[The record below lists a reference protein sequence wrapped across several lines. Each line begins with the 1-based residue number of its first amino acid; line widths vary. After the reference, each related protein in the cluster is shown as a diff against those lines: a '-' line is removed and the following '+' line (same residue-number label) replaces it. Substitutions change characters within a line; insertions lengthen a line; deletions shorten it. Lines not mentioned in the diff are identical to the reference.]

1 MTQRAEL
8 HHSAANRLTRLG
20 VLTVAAG
27 LALGASAVRTPAAP
41 GAVAPSADSVS
52 SRDPVAR
59 LQSQLAAGTVRLRH
73 DSVLGFLPALLDAL
87 KIPASSQVLV
97 FSRTSLQ
104 TDRITPWSPRALY
117 FNDDVYVGYVFDS
130 PFLEIGAVDPTRGGV
145 FYTMPQRLGSA
156 ATGGVSLQRE
166 GRTCLMCH
174 TSRTATGGVSGF
186 MVLSTVADRHGYP
199 VTGVHEG
206 STTDATPYAQRY
218 GGWYVTGTGGHAA
231 NTYSPLL
238 FQDISDKDSYRAK
251 FLADITARR
260 NDGAAALSG
269 GAVQS
274 LGERFDT
281 TGYLT
286 GQSDVVALSVLTH
299 QTILH
304 NLITATHEAA
314 RQALLQEAITPGGGD
329 TVFSDHPAL
338 RGAVENLVRG
348 LLFVKAAPLPAP
360 MRGSTSFAQ
369 DFVRHGPRD
378 TKGRSLRDLDL
389 ETRLFRYPCSF
400 LIHSEAFTALP
411 LVARRAVY
419 ARLWEILNGQ
429 DNTPDL
435 QDLPAAD
442 RQAVTEIL
450 EATIPEFVTLR
461 SAQRSAQRSAR
472 PQG

>member
-1 MTQRAEL
+1 MTTRAEGQ
-8 HHSAANRLTRLG
+8 HRVAQRITRLG
-20 VLTVAAG
+20 VVTIAAA
-27 LALGASAVRTPAAP
+27 LALGASAVRTPAASRKQL
-41 GAVAPSADSVS
+41 ASVDSLS

-59 LQSQLAAGTVRLRH
+59 LKAQLAAGTVRLRH
-73 DSVLGFLPALLDAL
+73 DSALGFLPALLDAL
-87 KIPASSQVLV
+87 DIPVSSQVLV

-145 FYTMPQRLGSA
+145 FYTMPQRLGA
-156 ATGGVSLQRE
+156 ASTGGASLQRE

-186 MVLSTVADRHGYP
+186 MVLSTVSDRHGYP

-231 NTYSPLL
+231 NAYSPLL
-238 FQDISDKDSYRAK
+238 FQDISDKDGYRAR
-251 FLADITARR
+251 FLADILARR
-260 NDGAAALSG
+260 DSGVTALTG
-269 GAVQS
+269 GVVHS

-348 LLFVKAAPLPAP
+348 LLFVKAAPLPSP

-378 TKGRSLRDLDL
+378 GKGRSLRDLEL

-400 LIHSEAFTALP
+400 LIHSEAFTSLP

-419 ARLWEILNGQ
+419 ARLWDILSGQ
-429 DNTPDL
+429 DDTPDL
-435 QDLPAAD
+435 QNFAAAD

-461 SAQRSAQRSAR
+461 AMRR
-472 PQG
+472 

>member
-1 MTQRAEL
+1 MTHRAVPHDRMARL
-8 HHSAANRLTRLG
+8 LTRVGGLI
-20 VLTVAAG
+20 VAAG
-27 LALGASAVRTPAAP
+27 LALGASAVRTPAASR
-41 GAVAPSADSVS
+41 GVAPVADSAV

-59 LQSQLAAGTVRLRH
+59 LQAQLASGTVRLRH

-87 KIPASSQVLV
+87 HIPASSQVLV

-145 FYTMPQRLGSA
+145 FYTMPQRLGA
-156 ATGGVSLQRE
+156 GATGGVSLQRE

-174 TSRTATGGVSGF
+174 TSRRATGGVSGF

-199 VTGVHEG
+199 VTGLHEG
-206 STTDATPYAQRY
+206 STTDATPYAERY
-218 GGWYVTGTGGHAA
+218 GGWYVTGSGGHAA

-238 FQDISDKDSYRAK
+238 FQDISDRAGYRAK
-251 FLADITARR
+251 FLADMSARR
-260 NDGAAALSG
+260 REGMASRPGSAMP
-269 GAVQS
+269 S

-329 TVFSDHPAL
+329 TVFSDHPML

-360 MRGSTSFAQ
+360 MRGSTRFAQ

-378 TKGRSLRDLDL
+378 SKGRSLRDLDL
-389 ETRLFRYPCSF
+389 ERRLFRYPCSF
-400 LIHSEAFTALP
+400 LIYSEAFTSLP

-419 ARLWEILNGQ
+419 ARVWQILNGP

-450 EATIPEFVTLR
+450 EATIPEFVSLR
-461 SAQRSAQRSAR
+461 SRPRSAR
-472 PQG
+472 RQG

>member
-1 MTQRAEL
+1 MQRAERHRRVPGL
-8 HHSAANRLTRLG
+8 LTRMG
-20 VLTVAAG
+20 VLAVATG
-27 LALGASAVRTPAAP
+27 LALGASAVRTPAATRTL
-41 GAVAPSADSVS
+41 APAADSVM

-59 LQSQLAAGTVRLRH
+59 LQSQLASGTVRLQH

-87 KIPASSQVLV
+87 EIPASSQVLV

-145 FYTMPQRLGSA
+145 FYTMPQRLGA
-156 ATGGVSLQRE
+156 AQTGGASLQRE

-206 STTDATPYAQRY
+206 STKDATPYAQRY

-231 NTYSPLL
+231 NSHSPLL
-238 FQDISDKDSYRAK
+238 SQDISDKDGYRAK
-251 FLADITARR
+251 FLADIMAGRME
-260 NDGAAALSG
+260 GSAAHTG
-269 GAVQS
+269 GAVYR

-314 RQALLQEAITPGGGD
+314 RQALLQAAITPGGGD

-369 DFVRHGPRD
+369 DFVQHGPRD
-378 TKGRSLRDLDL
+378 ARGRSLRDLDL

-400 LIHSEAFTALP
+400 LIHSEAFTSLP
-411 LVARRAVY
+411 IVARRAVY
-419 ARLWEILNGQ
+419 ARLWEILSGQ
-429 DNTPDL
+429 DDTPDL
-435 QDLPAAD
+435 QNLPAVD

-461 SAQRSAQRSAR
+461 SAVRSAR
-472 PQG
+472 RQG

>member
-1 MTQRAEL
+1 MTSRAERHRRVATL
-8 HHSAANRLTRLG
+8 ITRVGL
-20 VLTVAAG
+20 LTVTTG
-27 LALGASAVRTPAAP
+27 LALGASAVNT
-41 GAVAPSADSVS
+41 PSASRATTSHAPAPTADSAT

-59 LQSQLAAGTVRLRH
+59 LAAQLSAGTVRLRH
-73 DSVLGFLPALLDAL
+73 DSVLGFLPALLEAL
-87 KIPASSQVLV
+87 DIPVSSQVLV

-145 FYTMPQRLGSA
+145 FYTMPQRLGASS
-156 ATGGVSLQRE
+156 TGGVSVQRE

-238 FQDISDKDSYRAK
+238 FQDISDKDGYRAK
-251 FLADITARR
+251 FLAEITARR
-260 NDGAAALSG
+260 SEGTAALTG
-269 GAVQS
+269 GAVNS

-348 LLFVKAAPLPAP
+348 LLFVKAAPLSSP

-369 DFVRHGPRD
+369 DFVKHGPRD
-378 TKGRSLRDLDL
+378 SKGRSLRDLDL
-389 ETRLFRYPCSF
+389 ETRLFRHPCSF
-400 LIHSEAFTALP
+400 LIHSEAFTSLP

-435 QDLPAAD
+435 QNLPASD

-450 EATIPEFVTLR
+450 EETIPEFVTLR
-461 SAQRSAQRSAR
+461 AMRR
-472 PQG
+472 